1 MTDKEL
7 SDFIEHGSNRFMEF
21 ALVFGDGWASQAIEI
36 AKELRTRLAQ
46 PEPEPVAW
54 MEIENYLD
62 EENLWDERKV
72 LLEYDNGKSVPL
84 YTAPQ
89 KKEWVGLTD
98 DDVNYFVD
106 AIYKGFDMKPR
117 NEVEIAYFER
127 LIKFVGAKLEDK
139 NT

>member
-7 SDFIEHGSNRFMEF
+7 SDFIEHGENGFQEF
-21 ALVFGDGWASQAIEI
+21 AIAFGYAWASMAIQI
-36 AKELRTRLAQ
+36 AKELRTRQ
-46 PEPEPVAW
+46 RESRIDK
-54 MEIENYLD
+54 MINQ
-62 EENLWDERKV
+62 
-72 LLEYDNGKSVPL
+72 
-84 YTAPQ
+84 Q

-98 DDVNYFVD
+98 EEVDYFVD